1 MSTKKRKQKHL
12 QQPVSFRIDED
23 TFQKLSVL
31 AERDRRR
38 VGELCRFAVEEFV
51 KARTAAS
58 ASSGTSRYR
67 SGRARLASTAECSSA
82 D

>member
-51 KARTAAS
+51 KARTAA
-58 ASSGTSRYR
+58 
-67 SGRARLASTAECSSA
+67 
-82 D
+82 